1 MAADMTDIRSPEELA
16 AWVKSQGERVSKLER
31 TVAEKEVVIERM
43 AADFKSAQQTI
54 STLSAQKSAAP
65 DLSGSDRDLAAF
77 IVDGKVV
84 ARSFDK
90 SDTRPRARHLPGLL
104 DSKPIHPWQAEFQKA
119 IEDHT
124 LAITAIHG
132 TPALDNADLMVR
144 GCRPTYEAIQAVFR
158 RAPEAI
164 RRAFDSGTGTGG
176 DFIPTP
182 LLASPLWQV
191 EEFDPDGL
199 LGLFD
204 ETPMTS
210 SSVELPLGT
219 LYPKPYKLTGQTGDN
234 PAAFKTSSVGTD
246 KLTIT
251 ASGLAVMVFMH
262 EDATEDSIVPALPFI
277 RESMV
282 RSMAIGERL
291 CVVNGD
297 TAATHQDALATWDP
311 GGIFGDAEDSSDHYL
326 RSWLGLRAL
335 SKDQSNSVDRG
346 TFTLSTFATDVAAV
360 QGPRGGRGDMVLLTS
375 FQAHVRKI
383 ASMTG
388 VVSASDY
395 GSNAPVVRGE
405 VASIYGVPVIL
416 TDAMTSDLAAADG
429 LYASA
434 SDTTSGALLF
444 NRRLYRR
451 FVRVGT
457 SVDMQRDIRVGGSYL
472 RARNRRT
479 YVNLAKSGQKTVR
492 FLFNL

>member
-16 AWVKSQGERVSKLER
+16 AWVKSQGERVTKLER
-31 TVAEKEVVIERM
+31 SVAEKEVTIERM

-54 STLSAQKSAAP
+54 TTLSAQKSAAP

-90 SDTRPRARHLPGLL
+90 GDTRPRARHLPGLL

-119 IEDHT
+119 VEDHT

-164 RRAFDSGTGTGG
+164 RRAFDSATGTGG

-234 PAAFKTSSVGTD
+234 PAAYKTSSVGTD

-297 TAATHQDALATWDP
+297 TAASHQDALSTWDP
-311 GGIFGDAEDSSDHYL
+311 GGIFGDAGDSTDHYL

-346 TFTLSTFATDVAAV
+346 TFSLSTFATDVAAV
-360 QGPRGGRGDMVLLTS
+360 QGPRGGRGDLVLLTS

-416 TDAMTSDLAAADG
+416 TDAMTSDLAAASG

-492 FLFNL
+492 FLFNM